1 MMVLIKVKCHLHK
14 KKALLYVYLKGTNL
28 GNIYLKK
35 WRPISLLNVV
45 YKIATSV

>member
-28 GNIYLKK
+28 GNIYKK
-35 WRPISLLNVV
+35 KLETYFIVEC
-45 YKIATSV
+45 SV